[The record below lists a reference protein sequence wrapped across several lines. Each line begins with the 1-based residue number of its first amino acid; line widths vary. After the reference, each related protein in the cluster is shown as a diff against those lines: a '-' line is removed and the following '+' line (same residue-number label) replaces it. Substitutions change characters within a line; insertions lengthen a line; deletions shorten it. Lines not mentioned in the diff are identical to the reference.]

1 MVVFNCPLDVRLKK
15 NRLPKRAIRRSVP
28 TIIRIPATLAPNQ
41 SSVAR
46 GRASPKE
53 ASSIDSGADL
63 LSSSQLREGTPG
75 QTQRELRSSPLSF
88 LCSFLLLS
96 SSAPIPLVVSSPV
109 STRLF
114 FCCCP
119 LLWSGLLSLLL
130 TPSHHLFFYLFPF
143 LGRAPFIHHG
153 PYYRDCL
160 AHWHCQCKLCN
171 STGICV
177 YVSCVFTD
185 NVLLDSSLT
194 NGVYIPVRPMA
205 MTAMKTNKNPSS
217 NYHLSDTRLSPS
229 GVRLLL
235 SWWVSGYLRE
245 GGTSTMDDGPC

>member
-63 LSSSQLREGTPG
+63 LSSSQVTEGTPG
-75 QTQRELRSSPLSF
+75 QQLRESFDPARS
-88 LCSFLLLS
+88 LS
-96 SSAPIPLVVSSPV
+96 SFHFVFSLFFNSNSTGCLVASVAI
-109 STRLF
+109 RLF

-130 TPSHHLFFYLFPF
+130 TPSHHLFFSFF
-143 LGRAPFIHHG
+143 
-153 PYYRDCL
+153 C
-160 AHWHCQCKLCN
+160 
-171 STGICV
+171 S
-177 YVSCVFTD
+177 
-185 NVLLDSSLT
+185 
-194 NGVYIPVRPMA
+194 
-205 MTAMKTNKNPSS
+205 
-217 NYHLSDTRLSPS
+217 
-229 GVRLLL
+229 
-235 SWWVSGYLRE
+235 
-245 GGTSTMDDGPC
+245 